1 MHSRFFKSACRN
13 QGSYGPDF
21 FVMIFL
27 DDFSFLE
34 SSYSLA
40 TCKWTA
46 KKKFDMS
53 DDASS
58 VWAHVSDVVVV
69 VPCKLPFGLEQVP
82 PIDIAVHS
90 RFWWPSSAQYSN
102 TCTHMH
108 ALAQLSIKLACR
120 SEHFV
125 FLPRARNSSQ
135 SAFRDR
141 AVNQPTR
148 STSQQQPASGQLV
161 WILSLYPTQ
170 HYSPIQAS
178 NKLLLLWWFS
188 FSKGNIFLKSPFVHE
203 KIS

>member
-1 MHSRFFKSACRN
+1 MNPRIALPRANGRPRKSSIWVMMQVVQVSTCIRCRRRRPL
-13 QGSYGPDF
+13 QAPFWVGASPTHRYRSA
-21 FVMIFL
+21 L
-27 DDFSFLE
+27 SFLVALF
-34 SSYSLA
+34 S
-40 TCKWTA
+40 TI
-46 KKKFDMS
+46 
-53 DDASS
+53 
-58 VWAHVSDVVVV
+58 
-69 VPCKLPFGLEQVP
+69 LE
-82 PIDIAVHS
+82 
-90 RFWWPSSAQYSN
+90 
-102 TCTHMH
+102 HMH